1 MVCLLKKSLQI
12 KTMKLLEGN
21 MFKID
26 YHQGQSFT
34 MKEIKAGGD
43 EDVLR

>member
-26 YHQGQSFT
+26 YQGQSFT